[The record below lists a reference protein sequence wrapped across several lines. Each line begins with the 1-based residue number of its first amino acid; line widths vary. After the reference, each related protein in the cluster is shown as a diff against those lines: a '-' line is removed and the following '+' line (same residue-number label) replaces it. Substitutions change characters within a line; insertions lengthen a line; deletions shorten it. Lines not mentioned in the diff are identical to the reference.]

1 MNKHIAIAVLSG
13 LAMLTTAGN
22 AVAQS
27 RQGSPVAGS
36 TTLSVTVEEM
46 KNVARGWSAKKTILG
61 REIYNDN
68 KEKIGTVEDIII
80 APDKT
85 VSYVI
90 IEVGG
95 FLGMGGHYVAI
106 PISHFKEA
114 GDKLILP
121 GATQEVLK
129 GLPEFEYAKKTTQ

>member
-1 MNKHIAIAVLSG
+1 MHKDEVKAPGI
-13 LAMLTTAGN
+13 
-22 AVAQS
+22 
-27 RQGSPVAGS
+27 AGS
-36 TTLSVTVEEM
+36 TTLSVPVEKM
-46 KNVARGWSAKKTILG
+46 KEIAHGWSDKKTILG
-61 REIYNDN
+61 NDIYNDH

-90 IEVGG
+90 IEVGS

-106 PISHFKEA
+106 PIGHFKEV

-121 GATQEVLK
+121 GATKEVIK
-129 GLPEFEYAKKTTQ
+129 GLPEFEYTKK

>member
-1 MNKHIAIAVLSG
+1 MKKHIAIAVLSSLTM
-13 LAMLTTAGN
+13 LATAGN
-22 AVAQS
+22 AVAQ
-27 RQGSPVAGS
+27 VAGS
-36 TTLSVTVEEM
+36 TTLSVTAEEM
-46 KNVARGWSAKKTILG
+46 KNVAHGWSAKKTILG
-61 REIYNDN
+61 NDIYNDH

-90 IEVGG
+90 IEVGS

-106 PISHFKEA
+106 PIGHFKEV

-121 GATQEVLK
+121 GATKEVIK
-129 GLPEFEYAKKTTQ
+129 GLPEFEYTKK